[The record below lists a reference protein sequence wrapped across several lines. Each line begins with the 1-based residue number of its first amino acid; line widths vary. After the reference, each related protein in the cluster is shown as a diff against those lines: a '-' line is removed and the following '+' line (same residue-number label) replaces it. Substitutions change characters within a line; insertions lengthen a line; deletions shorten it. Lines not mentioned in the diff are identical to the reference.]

1 MTQTIYVRFS
11 YENRVSEEIPI
22 QTELDLSRNAGINR
36 RRLLDRLLKSNP
48 NITQVT
54 LLSQQNDTQQSTIR
68 TVRL

>member
-22 QTELDLSRNAGINR
+22 QTELDLSRNAGVNKR
-36 RRLLDRLLKSNP
+36 KLLNRLLKSDP

-54 LLSQQNDTQQSTIR
+54 ILSETK
-68 TVRL
+68 